1 MSASR
6 DTIRQTNL
14 GNLAVVMFTTKHL
27 AVSKEDFNKLDILL
41 KKQHLIKQ
49 MESSRE
55 DLVGKEEIK
64 ILEVKGKYL

>member
-1 MSASR
+1 
-6 DTIRQTNL
+6 
-14 GNLAVVMFTTKHL
+14 MFTTKHL

-41 KKQHLIKQ
+41 KKQHLIKH

-55 DLVGKEEIK
+55 DLVGKEELK